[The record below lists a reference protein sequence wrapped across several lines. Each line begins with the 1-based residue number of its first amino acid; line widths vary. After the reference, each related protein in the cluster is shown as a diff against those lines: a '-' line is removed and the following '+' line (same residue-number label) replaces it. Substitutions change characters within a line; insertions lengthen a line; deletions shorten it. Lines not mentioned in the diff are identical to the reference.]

1 MAERNQTEA
10 DVEGEDPTGLLEDE
24 ILDTIGGG
32 GGEEP
37 QVTRHRRGGL

>member
-10 DVEGEDPTGLLEDE
+10 DVKGEDPTGLLEDE

-32 GGEEP
+32 GEEP